1 MGCSQK
7 TPTSENGKKENQLS
21 KRISKTKN
29 IDIRKNYEFISIL
42 GNGNFGK
49 VRLYRDRKQ
58 TDLLFAIKTL
68 KKENMTKA
76 YFELIKNEVN
86 ILSNLDHP
94 NIVKYFGVYEDE
106 LYIHILMEYLKG
118 YDLYKIIAL
127 KKYTGFDEKDMCEI
141 VYQLLQA
148 LSFIHN
154 QNIIHRDIKPENILF
169 ANKKDYSTLKLID
182 FGLSTYLEKSK
193 SIVGTPYYMAPE
205 MIEGRS
211 YPQSD
216 IWSLGVIIYLSL
228 TGKYPFDSKDNKE
241 LFHKIQKEEINVE
254 PLDESECSDEA
265 KDFVIKCLNKD
276 PEKRMNTA
284 DCLNHQWITK
294 FCIKKNSNLINNETV
309 DTLLDFAKKN
319 ALQKE
324 IYYFL
329 AKISSEKDLER
340 LKNFFLQLD
349 VDNSGTLTVDEIE
362 KAFKEIDIG
371 ITEDELKQIWEGLD
385 FHQDGQINYSEF
397 LAAMVSSFNFQK
409 EEKLWTVFNIIREN
423 SGNKNYITYDSL
435 YNASK
440 ALNLNINESEIK
452 KCFEKYDKEIDF
464 ETFKKLILS
473 SEEEDKNMSFK
484 RRSSKQVKTE
494 K

>member
-7 TPTSENGKKENQLS
+7 TPTKEDDEKKLS
-21 KRISKTKN
+21 KRISNTKN
-29 IDIRKNYEFISIL
+29 ADIRKNYEFISML

-58 TDLLFAIKTL
+58 KDLLFAIKTL
-68 KKENMTKA
+68 KKENLTRS

-94 NIVKYFGVYEDE
+94 NIVKYFGVYEDDY
-106 LYIHILMEYLKG
+106 YIHILMEYLKG

-127 KKYTGFDEKDMCEI
+127 KKYTGFDEKDICEI
-141 VYQLLQA
+141 MYQLLQA

-182 FGLSTYLEKSK
+182 FGLSAYMDKCK
-193 SIVGTPYYMAPE
+193 NVVGTPYYMAPE
-205 MIEGRS
+205 MTEGHS

-216 IWSLGVIIYLSL
+216 IWSVGVITFLSL
-228 TGKYPFDSKDNKE
+228 TGKYPFEAEDNQNLFQVIKNKE
-241 LFHKIQKEEINVE
+241 INLE
-254 PLDESECSDEA
+254 PLNESECSDEA
-265 KDFVIKCLNKD
+265 KDFIIKCLTKD
-276 PEKRMNTA
+276 YTKRMTTSE
-284 DCLNHQWITK
+284 CLNHAWITK
-294 FCIKKNSNLINNETV
+294 FCIKKNSNLINNDTV
-309 DTLLDFAKKN
+309 DTLLGFAKKN

-324 IYYFL
+324 IYYFI

-340 LKNFFLQLD
+340 LKNFFMQLD
-349 VDNSGTLTVDEIE
+349 VDNSGTLTSDEIE

-409 EEKLWTVFNIIREN
+409 EEKLWSVFNLFKEN
-423 SGNKNYITYDSL
+423 GGNKNYITYDSL
-435 YNASK
+435 NNAAK
-440 ALNLNINESEIK
+440 ALNLNINENEIK
-452 KCFEKYDKEIDF
+452 KCFEKYDEEIDF
-464 ETFKKLILS
+464 ETFKKLIMG
-473 SEEEDKNMSFK
+473 SEEEDKNKSPK
-484 RRSSKQVKTE
+484 RKSSKQLKTYN
-494 K
+494 

>member
-1 MGCSQK
+1 MGCSQP
-7 TPTSENGKKENQLS
+7 TETSEDDKSKS
-21 KRISKTKN
+21 PKRISKTKN
-29 IDIRKNYEFISIL
+29 ADIRKNYEFISIL

-58 TDLLFAIKTL
+58 KDLLFAIKTL
-68 KKENMTKA
+68 KKESLTRS

-94 NIVKYFGVYEDE
+94 NIVKYFGVYEDDY
-106 LYIHILMEYLKG
+106 YIHILMEYLKG

-127 KKYTGFDEKDMCEI
+127 KKYTGFDEKDICEI
-141 VYQLLQA
+141 MYQLLQA

-182 FGLSTYLEKSK
+182 FGLSAYSDKCK

-205 MIEGRS
+205 MIDGRS

-216 IWSLGVIIYLSL
+216 IWSLGVITFLSL
-228 TGKYPFDSKDNKE
+228 TGKYPFEAQDNQN
-241 LFHKIQKEEINVE
+241 LFQNIKNEEINLE
-254 PLDESECSDEA
+254 PLNESECSDEA
-265 KDFVIKCLNKD
+265 KDFIIKCLTKD
-276 PEKRMNTA
+276 YTKRITTSE
-284 DCLNHQWITK
+284 CLNHAWITK
-294 FCIKKNSNLINNETV
+294 FCIKKNSNLINSDTV

-324 IYYFL
+324 IYYFI

-340 LKNFFLQLD
+340 LRNFFKQLD
-349 VDNSGTLTVDEIE
+349 VDNSGTLTCDEIE
-362 KAFKEIDIG
+362 KAFREIDIG

-397 LAAMVSSFNFQK
+397 LAAMISSFNFQK
-409 EEKLWTVFNIIREN
+409 EEKLWSVFNLFREN
-423 SGNKNYITYDSL
+423 SGNKNYITYESL
-435 YNASK
+435 NNAAK
-440 ALNLNINESEIK
+440 ALNLNINENEIK
-452 KCFEKYDKEIDF
+452 KCFEKYDEEIDF
-464 ETFKKLILS
+464 ETFKKLIMN
-473 SEEEDKNMSFK
+473 SEEENKNMSIK
-484 RRSSKQVKTE
+484 KKNSKQLKPVK
-494 K
+494 

>member
-7 TPTSENGKKENQLS
+7 TPETEDEANKLT
-21 KRISKTKN
+21 KRISKTKDV
-29 IDIRKNYEFISIL
+29 DIRKNYEFISML

-58 TDLLFAIKTL
+58 KDLLFAIKTL
-68 KKENMTKA
+68 KKENLTRN
-76 YFELIKNEVN
+76 YFELIKNEVD

-94 NIVKYFGVYEDE
+94 NIVKYFGVYEDAC
-106 LYIHILMEYLKG
+106 YIHILMEYLKG

-127 KKYTGFDEKDMCEI
+127 KKYTDFDEKDICEI
-141 VYQLLQA
+141 IYQLLQA

-169 ANKKDYSTLKLID
+169 ASKKDYSTLKLID
-182 FGLSTYLEKSK
+182 FGLSAYMDKCK
-193 SIVGTPYYMAPE
+193 NIVGTPYYMAPE

-216 IWSLGVIIYLSL
+216 IWSLGVIVYLSL
-228 TGKYPFDSKDNKE
+228 TGKYPFDTTDNKD
-241 LFHKIQKEEINVE
+241 LFNLIKTKEINIQ
-254 PLDESECSDEA
+254 PLNDSECSDEA
-265 KDFVIKCLNKD
+265 KDFIMKCLTKD
-276 PEKRMNTA
+276 YTKRMTSSE
-284 DCLNHQWITK
+284 CLNHAWIAK

-324 IYYFL
+324 IYYFI
-329 AKISSEKDLER
+329 AKITSEKEIEK
-340 LKNFFLQLD
+340 LKNFFMQLD

-371 ITEDELKQIWEGLD
+371 ITEEELKQIWEGLD

-397 LAAMVSSFNFQK
+397 LAAMISSFNFQK
-409 EEKLWTVFNIIREN
+409 EEKLWSVFNLFKEN
-423 SGNKNYITYDSL
+423 SGNKNYITYESL
-435 YNASK
+435 YNAAK
-440 ALNLNINESEIK
+440 ALNLNINENEIK
-452 KCFEKYDKEIDF
+452 KCFEKYNEEIDF
-464 ETFKKLILS
+464 ETFKKLIMS
-473 SEEEDKNMSFK
+473 SEDEDKRMSIK
-484 RRSSKQVKTE
+484 KKSSKNIKPL

>member
-7 TPTSENGKKENQLS
+7 TPTSEEEEKKIS

-29 IDIRKNYEFISIL
+29 VDIRKNYEFISML

-49 VRLYRDRKQ
+49 VRLYRDKKQ
-58 TDLLFAIKTL
+58 KDLLFAIKTL
-68 KKENMTKA
+68 KKENLTNN
-76 YFELIKNEVN
+76 YFEQIKNEVN

-106 LYIHILMEYLKG
+106 CYIHILMEYLKG

-127 KKYTGFDEKDMCEI
+127 KKYTDFDEKDICEI
-141 VYQLLQA
+141 IYQLLQA

-154 QNIIHRDIKPENILF
+154 QNIVHRDIKPENILF
-169 ANKKDYSTLKLID
+169 ASKKDYSTLKLID
-182 FGLSTYLEKSK
+182 FGLSTYLNKCK
-193 SIVGTPYYMAPE
+193 NIVGTPYYMSPE
-205 MIEGRS
+205 MIDGQS

-216 IWSLGVIIYLSL
+216 IWSIGVIVYLSL
-228 TGKYPFDSKDNKE
+228 TGKYPFDSPDNKDLFE
-241 LFHKIQKEEINVE
+241 LIKKKQINIE
-254 PLDESECSDEA
+254 PLDASECSDEA
-265 KDFVIKCLNKD
+265 KDFIMKCLIKD
-276 PEKRMNTA
+276 YKKRMTTSE
-284 DCLNHQWITK
+284 CLNHAWITK

-324 IYYFL
+324 IYYFI
-329 AKISSEKDLER
+329 AKISSEKDLET
-340 LKNFFLQLD
+340 LKNFFKQLD
-349 VDNSGTLTVDEIE
+349 VDNSGTLTIDEIE

-371 ITEDELKQIWEGLD
+371 ITEDEVKRIWEGLD

-409 EEKLWTVFNIIREN
+409 EEKLWSVFNIFKEN

-435 YNASK
+435 CDAAK
-440 ALNLNINESEIK
+440 ALNLNINENEIK

-464 ETFKKLILS
+464 ETFKNLIMN
-473 SEEEDKNMSFK
+473 SENEDKQMFIRK
-484 RRSSKQVKTE
+484 KSSQIVKNN
-494 K
+494 